1 MENSCFSPLTEIKM
15 CGIIERY
22 IVKLVILID
31 SNLKSFDEMVSLVE
45 DKNPLIIDTERCD
58 ESHEYKY
65 LLNSIREFS
74 QSNSEIMLGKFS
86 GRESVLRELGDERPE
101 MILALS
107 SNRNSQHFSER
118 PVTMFRELLK
128 TFEKET
134 I

>member
-1 MENSCFSPLTEIKM
+1 MKI
-15 CGIIERY
+15 
-22 IVKLVILID
+22 VILVD
-31 SNLKSFDEMVSLVE
+31 SNLKSFDEMVDLVE
-45 DKNPLIIDTERCD
+45 EKEPLIIDTERCD

-65 LLNSIREFS
+65 ILNSIKEFS

-107 SNRNSQHFSER
+107 SNRNSQHYAEN
-118 PVTMFRELLK
+118 PVTMFSELLK
-128 TFEKET
+128 TFQKET

>member
-1 MENSCFSPLTEIKM
+1 MKF
-15 CGIIERY
+15 
-22 IVKLVILID
+22 VILVD
-31 SNLKSFDEMVSLVE
+31 SNLRSFDEMVDLVK
-45 DKNPLIIDTERCD
+45 DKEPLLIDTERCD

-65 LLNSIREFS
+65 ILDSIKEFS

-107 SNRNSQHFSER
+107 SNKNSQHYSER
-118 PVTMFRELLK
+118 PVAMFLELLK